1 LSIFFLPILTAEN
14 KLRCVAGNHHIA
26 VILIAIFLF
35 KTLTIYIN
43 SRIMIKRVVASIAL
57 SSLLLFS
64 CNKKKEEKEEA
75 AVYPVTSPIVMDTVI
90 DKEYVA
96 QIRSVKNIE
105 VRAQEKGFLER
116 IFVDEGQF
124 VRQGQTLFRI
134 MPKLY
139 QAELLKAQ
147 AEVAQATIELKNAS
161 TLASNNIVSKN
172 ERAMAKA
179 KLDAA
184 NAEAKLAQ
192 IHLSFTDIKAPF
204 SGIIDRI
211 PLKLGSLVDEGDLLT
226 SLSDNNDI
234 YTYFN
239 VSEPEYLNYQRNIA
253 SRGSNQVDLVMANGD
268 VFPQK
273 GEIQTIE
280 GEFDSETGNIAF
292 RAKFPNP
299 DKLLRNGETGK
310 VRMTLPL
317 KNALI
322 IPQKATYEIQDQK
335 YVFVVDKNGVAKSK
349 NIKVAYELPDVYV
362 VASGISTG
370 DRILLEGVQKVKD
383 DQKVQ
388 IKAQDPKKVLQSLKL
403 KAE

>member
-1 LSIFFLPILTAEN
+1 
-14 KLRCVAGNHHIA
+14 
-26 VILIAIFLF
+26 
-35 KTLTIYIN
+35 
-43 SRIMIKRVVASIAL
+43 MMKRVVSSIML
-57 SSLLLFS
+57 SALLLVVS
-64 CNKKKEEKEEA
+64 CNNKKEEKEEA
-75 AVYPVTSPIVMDTVI
+75 TVYPVTSPMKMDTVI

-96 QIRSVKNIE
+96 QIQSVKNIE
-105 VRAQEKGFLER
+105 VRAQEKGFLEK
-116 IFVDEGQF
+116 IYVDEGQY
-124 VRQGQTLFRI
+124 VHQGQTLFRI
-134 MPKLY
+134 MPQLY
-139 QAELLKAQ
+139 QAELLKAN
-147 AEVAQATIELKNAS
+147 AEVEQATIELKNAS
-161 TLASNNIVSKN
+161 TLANNNIVSKN

-204 SGIIDRI
+204 SGIINRL
-211 PLKLGSLVDEGDLLT
+211 PLKLGSLINEGDLLT
-226 SLSDNNDI
+226 SLSDNTNV

-239 VSEPEYLNYQRNIA
+239 VSEPEYLNYQTNVA
-253 SRGSNQVDLVMANGD
+253 TRGSQNVKLVMANGH
-268 VFPQK
+268 VFGQS
-273 GEIQTIE
+273 GEVQTIE
-280 GEFDSETGNIAF
+280 GEFDNETGNIAF

-299 DKLLRNGETGK
+299 DKLLRNGQTGK

-335 YVFVVDKNGVAKSK
+335 YVFVVDNKGVVKSK

-362 VASGISTG
+362 VGSGLATG
-370 DRILLEGVQKVKD
+370 DKILLEGVQKVKD

-388 IKAQDPKKVLQSLKL
+388 TKFQDPKKVLQSLKL

>member
-1 LSIFFLPILTAEN
+1 
-14 KLRCVAGNHHIA
+14 
-26 VILIAIFLF
+26 
-35 KTLTIYIN
+35 
-43 SRIMIKRVVASIAL
+43 MKRVVASIAL
-57 SSLLLFS
+57 SSLLLFTA

-75 AVYPVTSPIVMDTVI
+75 AVYPVTTPVVMDTVI

-105 VRAQEKGFLER
+105 VRAQEKGFLEK
-116 IFVDEGQF
+116 IYVDEGQY
-124 VRQGQTLFRI
+124 VHQGQTLFRI
-134 MPKLY
+134 MPQLY

-172 ERAMAKA
+172 ERAMAKS

-204 SGIIDRI
+204 SGIINRL
-211 PLKLGSLVDEGDLLT
+211 PLRLGSLVDEGDLLT
-226 SLSDNNDI
+226 SLSDNTNM

-239 VSEPEYLNYQRNIA
+239 VSEPEYLNYQRNVA
-253 SRGSNQVDLVMANGD
+253 SRGSNQVGLLMANGD
-268 VFPQK
+268 LFPQQ
-273 GEIQTIE
+273 GEVETIT

-317 KNALI
+317 RNALI

-362 VASGISTG
+362 VASGLAAG
-370 DRILLEGVQKVKD
+370 DKILLEGVQKVKD

-388 IKAQDPKKVLQSLKL
+388 TKAQDPKKVLQSLKL

>member
-1 LSIFFLPILTAEN
+1 
-14 KLRCVAGNHHIA
+14 
-26 VILIAIFLF
+26 
-35 KTLTIYIN
+35 
-43 SRIMIKRVVASIAL
+43 
-57 SSLLLFS
+57 
-64 CNKKKEEKEEA
+64 
-75 AVYPVTSPIVMDTVI
+75 VI

-96 QIRSVKNIE
+96 QIKSVKNIE
-105 VRAQEKGFLER
+105 VRAQEKGFLEK
-116 IFVDEGQF
+116 IYVDEGQY
-124 VRQGQTLFRI
+124 VHQGQTLFRI
-134 MPKLY
+134 MPQLY

-204 SGIIDRI
+204 SGIINRL
-211 PLKLGSLVDEGDLLT
+211 PLRLGSLVDEGDLLT
-226 SLSDNNDI
+226 SLSDNTNM

-239 VSEPEYLNYQRNIA
+239 VSEPEYLNYQRNVA
-253 SRGSNQVDLVMANGD
+253 SRGSNQVGLLMANGD
-268 VFPQK
+268 LFPQQ
-273 GEIQTIE
+273 GAVETIT

-317 KNALI
+317 RNALI

-362 VASGISTG
+362 VASGLAAG
-370 DRILLEGVQKVKD
+370 DKILLEGVQKVKD

-388 IKAQDPKKVLQSLKL
+388 TKAQDPKKVLQSLKL

>member
-1 LSIFFLPILTAEN
+1 
-14 KLRCVAGNHHIA
+14 
-26 VILIAIFLF
+26 
-35 KTLTIYIN
+35 
-43 SRIMIKRVVASIAL
+43 MMKRVVSSIML
-57 SSLLLFS
+57 SALLLVVS
-64 CNKKKEEKEEA
+64 CNNKKEEKEEA
-75 AVYPVTSPIVMDTVI
+75 TIYPVTTPVKMDTVI
-90 DKEYVA
+90 DKEFVA

-105 VRAQEKGFLER
+105 VRAQEKGFLEK
-116 IFVDEGQF
+116 IYVDEGQY
-124 VRQGQTLFRI
+124 VHQGQTLFRI
-134 MPKLY
+134 MPQLY
-139 QAELLKAQ
+139 QAELLKAK
-147 AEVAQATIELKNAS
+147 AEVEQATIELRNAS
-161 TLASNNIVSKN
+161 TLANNNIVSKN

-204 SGIIDRI
+204 SGIINRL
-211 PLKLGSLVDEGDLLT
+211 PLRLGSLVDEGDLLT
-226 SLSDNNDI
+226 SLSDNTNM

-239 VSEPEYLNYQRNIA
+239 VSEPEYINYQTNVA
-253 SRGSNQVDLVMANGD
+253 TRGSQNVNLIMANGD
-268 VFPQK
+268 TFPQS
-273 GEIQTIE
+273 GEIQTIT
-280 GEFDSETGNIAF
+280 GEFDNETGNIAF

-299 DKLLRNGETGK
+299 DKLLRNGQTGK

-335 YVFVVDKNGVAKSK
+335 YVFVVDNKGVVKSR

-362 VASGISTG
+362 VGSGLSTG
-370 DRILLEGVQKVKD
+370 DKILLEGVQKVKD

-388 IKAQDPKKVLQSLKL
+388 VKAQDPKKVLQSLKL

>member
-1 LSIFFLPILTAEN
+1 
-14 KLRCVAGNHHIA
+14 
-26 VILIAIFLF
+26 
-35 KTLTIYIN
+35 
-43 SRIMIKRVVASIAL
+43 MIKRVVASIAL

-64 CNKKKEEKEEA
+64 CNKKKEEKEEVS
-75 AVYPVTSPIVMDTVI
+75 VYPVTTPVMMDTVI
-90 DKEYVA
+90 DKEFVA

-105 VRAQEKGFLER
+105 VRAQEKGFLEK
-116 IFVDEGQF
+116 IYVDEGQY
-124 VRQGQTLFRI
+124 VHQGQVLFQI

-161 TLASNNIVSKN
+161 TLANSNIVSKN
-172 ERAMAKA
+172 ERLMAKA

-184 NAEAKLAQ
+184 SAEARLAQ
-192 IHLSFTDIKAPF
+192 THLSFTNIKAPF
-204 SGIIDRI
+204 SGIINRL

-226 SLSDNNDI
+226 SLSDNNEV

-239 VSEPEYLNYQRNIA
+239 VSEPEYLNYQMHA
-253 SRGSNQVDLVMANGD
+253 ADRGSNQISLVMANGD
-268 VFPQK
+268 IYPQK
-273 GEIQTIE
+273 GEVQTIE
-280 GEFDSETGNIAF
+280 GEFDNETGNIAF

-317 KNALI
+317 KNAMI

-335 YVFVVDKNGVAKSK
+335 YVFVVGKDGVARSK

-362 VASGISTG
+362 VGSGLATG

-383 DQKVQ
+383 DQKVKV
-388 IKAQDPKKVLQSLKL
+388 KAQDPKKVLQSLKL

>member
-1 LSIFFLPILTAEN
+1 MYSLSSMQVDVFYFI
-14 KLRCVAGNHHIA
+14 
-26 VILIAIFLF
+26 F

-43 SRIMIKRVVASIAL
+43 SRIMIKRVVAGIAL

-75 AVYPVTSPIVMDTVI
+75 TVYPVTSPVVMDTVI

-96 QIRSVKNIE
+96 QIQSVKNIE
-105 VRAQEKGFLER
+105 IRAQEKGFLEK

-124 VRQGQTLFRI
+124 VQQGQTLFRI

-161 TLASNNIVSKN
+161 TLANNNIVSKN

-192 IHLSFTDIKAPF
+192 IHLSFTDIKAPY
-204 SGIIDRI
+204 SGIINRI
-211 PLKLGSLVDEGDLLT
+211 PLKLGSLIDEGDLLT
-226 SLSDNNDI
+226 SLSDNTNM
-234 YTYFN
+234 YGYFN
-239 VSEPEYLNYQRNIA
+239 VSEPEYLSYQMHVA
-253 SRGSNQVDLVMANGD
+253 DRGSNEVGLVMANGELL
-268 VFPQK
+268 PEK
-273 GEIQTIE
+273 GQIQTIE
-280 GEFDSETGNIAF
+280 GEFDNETGNIAF

-299 DKLLRNGETGK
+299 NKLLRNGETGK
-310 VRMTLPL
+310 VRMTLPV
-317 KNALI
+317 KNALL

-335 YVFVVDKNGVAKSK
+335 YVFVVGNNGVIKSK

-362 VASGISTG
+362 VSSGLAKG
-370 DRILLEGVQKVKD
+370 DKILLEGVQKVKD

-388 IKAQDPKKVLQSLKL
+388 TKYQDPKKVLQSLKL

>member
-1 LSIFFLPILTAEN
+1 
-14 KLRCVAGNHHIA
+14 
-26 VILIAIFLF
+26 
-35 KTLTIYIN
+35 
-43 SRIMIKRVVASIAL
+43 MIKRVVASIAL
-57 SSLLLFS
+57 SSLLLFTG

-75 AVYPVTSPIVMDTVI
+75 TVYPVTSPVVMDTVI

-96 QIRSVKNIE
+96 QIKSVKNIE
-105 VRAQEKGFLER
+105 VRAQEKGFLEK

-124 VRQGQTLFRI
+124 VHQGQTLFRI

-204 SGIIDRI
+204 SGIINRL
-211 PLKLGSLVDEGDLLT
+211 PLRLGSLVDEGDLLT
-226 SLSDNNDI
+226 SLSDNTNM

-239 VSEPEYLNYQRNIA
+239 VSEPEYLNYQRNVS
-253 SRGSNQVDLVMANGD
+253 SRGSNQVGLLMANGD
-268 VFPQK
+268 LFPQK
-273 GEIQTIE
+273 GEVETIT
-280 GEFDSETGNIAF
+280 GEFDNETGNIAF

-335 YVFVVDKNGVAKSK
+335 YVFVVDKNGVVKSR
-349 NIKVAYELPDVYV
+349 NIKVAYELPDVYI
-362 VASGISTG
+362 VASGLATS
-370 DRILLEGVQKVKD
+370 DRVLLEGVQKVKD

-388 IKAQDPKKVLQSLKL
+388 VKAQDPKKVLQSLKL

>member
-1 LSIFFLPILTAEN
+1 
-14 KLRCVAGNHHIA
+14 
-26 VILIAIFLF
+26 
-35 KTLTIYIN
+35 
-43 SRIMIKRVVASIAL
+43 MIKRVVASIAL

-75 AVYPVTSPIVMDTVI
+75 TVYPVTSPVVMDTVI

-96 QIRSVKNIE
+96 QIQSVKNIE
-105 VRAQEKGFLER
+105 IRAQEKGFLEK
-116 IFVDEGQF
+116 IYVDEGQF
-124 VRQGQTLFRI
+124 VHQGQTLFRI
-134 MPKLY
+134 MPQLY
-139 QAELLKAQ
+139 QAELMKAK
-147 AEVAQATIELKNAS
+147 AEVEQASIELKNAS

-204 SGIIDRI
+204 SGIINRI
-211 PLKLGSLVDEGDLLT
+211 PRKLGSLIDEGDLLT
-226 SLSDNNDI
+226 SLSDNSNM
-234 YTYFN
+234 YSYFN
-239 VSEPEYLNYQRNIA
+239 VSEPEYLSYQMHA
-253 SRGSNQVDLVMANGD
+253 ADRGSNEVSLLMANGELL
-268 VFPQK
+268 PEK
-273 GEIQTIE
+273 GQIQTIE
-280 GEFDSETGNIAF
+280 GEFDNETGNIAF

-299 DKLLRNGETGK
+299 NKLLRNGETGK

-317 KNALI
+317 RNALI

-335 YVFVVDKNGVAKSK
+335 YVFVIGKDGVARSK

-362 VASGISTG
+362 VGSGLATG
-370 DRILLEGVQKVKD
+370 DKILLEGVQKVKD

-388 IKAQDPKKVLQSLKL
+388 TKFQDPKKVLNSLKL